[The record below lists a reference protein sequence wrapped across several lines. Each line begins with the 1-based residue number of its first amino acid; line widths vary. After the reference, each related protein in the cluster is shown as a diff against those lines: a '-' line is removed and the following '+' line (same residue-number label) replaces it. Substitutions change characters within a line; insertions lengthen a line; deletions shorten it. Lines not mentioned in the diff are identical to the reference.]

1 MQLITR
7 ILPAIFCLGVFASA
21 QTADELIA
29 RNIEAKGGMDKIK
42 AINTLRTTA
51 KFDGGGGFRATIG
64 EEKKRPDMV
73 RQTFTLQGMT
83 AVQAFDGSTGWQIQP
98 FNGRKDPELMGE
110 DDLREI
116 SEDADFDGPLINYK
130 DKGNTVEYLG
140 HDTVDGDDAYK
151 LKVTLKNGDIY
162 YYLLD
167 PDSYLE
173 IRVETQRFIRGSVRE
188 RVTELGSY
196 KPVNGV
202 MTPFSIE
209 SGPKSNPDQRS
220 KITVEKVEANVPMDE
235 SKFKMPTEQPKPA
248 TTGN

>member
-7 ILPAIFCLGVFASA
+7 ILPAILCLGVFASA

-29 RNIEAKGGMDKIK
+29 RNIESKGGMDKIK

-116 SEDADFDGPLINYK
+116 SEEADFDGPLINYK

-188 RVTELGSY
+188 RITELGSY

-220 KITVEKVEANVPMDE
+220 KITVEKVEANVPMDDN
-235 SKFKMPTEQPKPA
+235 KFKMPTEQPKPA